1 MCDVEGKMHYSP
13 EIREINFITCNLFL
27 SKNHLHIL
35 FLRKKEKGQVYEHC
49 TSFYPGRL
57 KKTWI
62 KGYMFCREKEDK
74 VSERESERNGVR
86 DTRNEGICIKLVI
99 FSSATVR
106 WWRIQSYHRDCKKVC
121 TGDLLT
127 SKGYSKH
134 SFFLLYRSKRVA
146 EDLRSKH

>member
-1 MCDVEGKMHYSP
+1 MNIAPV
-13 EIREINFITCNLFL
+13 FIQAVWR
-27 SKNHLHIL
+27 KHE
-35 FLRKKEKGQVYEHC
+35 LRVVLQRKGGQ
-49 TSFYPGRL
+49 
-57 KKTWI
+57 
-62 KGYMFCREKEDK
+62 
-74 VSERESERNGVR
+74 RESERNGVR